1 MKSTLIDQA
10 KTALVVID
18 LQKGVVGRQTAPH
31 AADGVVKNA
40 AAIAA
45 AFRKNGMPVFLVRV
59 AFSPDGKDMLH
70 PLVDTPWPTQTPP
83 PDWTEIVP
91 EMGPELGDFVITKH
105 QWGAFY
111 GTELELAL
119 RRRGITTIVLCGIA
133 TNIGVESTARFAFEY
148 GFNQIFAQDAMAAMS
163 AEEHALTVAK
173 IFPRIGLVRTTNEIL
188 AGLLPD

>member
-1 MKSTLIDQA
+1 MRVAMKSGNMPAMKNSFIDRV

-59 AFSPDGKDMLH
+59 AFSTDGKDVLR
-70 PLVDTPWPTQTPP
+70 PVVDAPWPTQTPP

-91 EMGPELGDFVITKH
+91 EMGPQPGDFVITKH
-105 QWGAFY
+105 QWGAFT
-111 GTELELAL
+111 GPNL
-119 RRRGITTIVLCGIA
+119 
-133 TNIGVESTARFAFEY
+133 NW
-148 GFNQIFAQDAMAAMS
+148 
-163 AEEHALTVAK
+163 H
-173 IFPRIGLVRTTNEIL
+173 
-188 AGLLPD
+188 